1 MPDLVREL
9 RHELMSVGLH
19 GDVETHGLVSDA
31 ILRSWRRSISVHVPR
46 DVPTERFSEVDSD
59 SPLCRAAAPIFDRW
73 QNQLSDTGTALL
85 LSDRGGS
92 IVMRRPSDSGLR
104 RRLDKAHA
112 AEGFNFSEDAAGT
125 NGLGTAIAERG
136 AIYIAGSEHFSEL
149 LSDVTCAAVPITAPG
164 GSVIG
169 AVSISA
175 SRKSAN
181 PLLLS
186 LTREIGQQIEER
198 LRSTARPEDLAMAM
212 TFMRYSNSE
221 RPVVVMNRES
231 LLANTPGLNFVDMP
245 TQIML
250 WNLLTAHD
258 WSQDRVAYFAYGEG
272 RINVTA
278 ARIVS
283 GAGEHFVL
291 QFESSHIEDALSR
304 THELS
309 VGSTAVVTPRK
320 YGVASPVLLAEG
332 RVGTGRATGLRRDL
346 ESDCIDLDA
355 SNGIDTWE
363 TLDYVLAA
371 GTSLL
376 IRNIDLLPESQS
388 EALGLLLDTHVNAS
402 RERERSSQVLLT
414 WDPERAPA
422 EIVRVVAVA
431 QRTMSLRPLAE
442 TPERVPALVKEILEG
457 LDTDRRRS
465 ISPAALQALMEWSW
479 PGNIVE
485 LRDLLESLISSVHD
499 SVIQRKHL
507 PGYITHA
514 GASRHFTLLEDA
526 ERQAI
531 LRALEVTN
539 GNKSDTAKLLGIGRT
554 TLYRRLRYFKLDHSE
569 GSL

>member
-1 MPDLVREL
+1 MPDLVRDL
-9 RHELMSVGLH
+9 RHELISAGLH

-31 ILRSWRRSISVHVPR
+31 IVRSWRRSISVHVPR

-73 QNQLSDTGTALL
+73 QHQLSDTGTALL
-85 LSDRGGS
+85 LSDRAGS
-92 IVMRRPSDSGLR
+92 ILMRRPSDSALR
-104 RRLDKAHA
+104 RRLDKANA

-186 LTREIGQQIEER
+186 LTREISQQIEER

-245 TQIML
+245 TQVML
-250 WNLLTAHD
+250 WNMLTSHD
-258 WSQDRVAYFAYGEG
+258 WTRDRVAHFSYGEG
-272 RINVTA
+272 RIRVTA
-278 ARIVS
+278 ARITS
-283 GAGEHFVL
+283 GSGEHFVL
-291 QFESSHIEDALSR
+291 QFESSNLEDPTLRIRELNPEPAELPVSR
-304 THELS
+304 TRI
-309 VGSTAVVTPRK
+309 AVK
-320 YGVASPVLLAEG
+320 PVLLGEG
-332 RVGTGRATGLRRDL
+332 AIGSGRATQLRRDL
-346 ESDCIDLDA
+346 ESPVIELDA
-355 SNGIDTWE
+355 AQGIDTWE
-363 TLDYVLAA
+363 TLEYVLAA

-376 IRNIDLLPESQS
+376 IRNVDSIPSGQVGPLGQLLEDHS
-388 EALGLLLDTHVNAS
+388 AAV
-402 RERERSSQVLLT
+402 RRRERSSQILLT
-414 WDPERAPA
+414 MDPREASEDLLEHLRDADRS
-422 EIVRVVAVA
+422 VC
-431 QRTMSLRPLAE
+431 TRPLAD
-442 TPERVPALVKEILEG
+442 TPERIPSMVKEILEAC
-457 LDTDRRRS
+457 DPDRRRS
-465 ISPAALQALMEWSW
+465 ISPAAMQALMEWSW
-479 PGNIVE
+479 PKNIAE
-485 LRDLLESLISSVHD
+485 LEQLLESLMATVQEP
-499 SVIQRKHL
+499 VIQRKHL
-507 PGYITHA
+507 PHHLTL
-514 GASRHFTLLEDA
+514 SSSTRQFTLLEEA

-531 LRALEVTN
+531 IRALEVTS
-539 GNKSDTAKLLGIGRT
+539 GNKSDSAKLLGIGRT
-554 TLYRRLRYFKLDHSE
+554 TLYRRLRYFKLDNFE